1 MSGARSE
8 TLFSYGTLRQAGV
21 QMASFGRL
29 LTGKADTLP
38 GWRQAM
44 VEITDADVIAKSG
57 KTHHPIVLPGRRDD
71 CVAGTV
77 FEITPAEL
85 AAADRYEVSDYK
97 RVSVTLASG
106 LAAWVYVKA

>member
-1 MSGARSE
+1 MTER
-8 TLFSYGTLRQAGV
+8 LFSYGTLQQEEV
-21 QMASFGRL
+21 QLASFGRL

-57 KTHHPIVLPGRRDD
+57 KTHHPIVLPGWRDD
-71 CVAGTV
+71 SVTGTV

-97 RVSVTLASG
+97 RISVTLASG
-106 LAAWVYVKA
+106 LTAWVYVKA